1 MNVILPLILTISLKK
16 KDSKIKEFVIK
27 RKNECIKFSFV

>member
-16 KDSKIKEFVIK
+16 NSKIKEFVVK
-27 RKNECIKFSFV
+27 SKNECIKFSFV